1 MLPLQL
7 IRSDPDRIREGAR
20 LKNALDAPIDEVLEA
35 DRQIRQI
42 QGQLQELQQRR
53 NETSK
58 RFPTIKDDAERAQ
71 IREEMRKVSDDIKEF
86 EGALAPLESR
96 RDDLLLHIP
105 NLPHESSPR
114 GASEEDNVEVERW
127 GEPRQFD
134 FAPKPHW
141 ELGEALDIIDFE
153 RASKISGSR
162 FFMLKGL
169 GSKLNRALLNFML
182 DWHTARGYTEI
193 SPPYLVKRQT
203 MIGTGQLPKF
213 EEDMYHTDADDLF
226 LVPTAE
232 VPVTNMY
239 ADEILEPG
247 SLPRFFV
254 AYTACF
260 RREAG
265 AAGRDTRGLI
275 RVHQFDKVEL
285 VKFTEPSSSYD
296 ELKSL
301 LDEACSVLRALKLPY
316 RVLELCT
323 ADLTFSSTKTFDP
336 EVWMPGQDRYVEISS
351 CSNFED
357 FQARRANIRYRP
369 AADARVEFVHTL
381 NGSGVA
387 GRVLPAVM
395 ESYQQADGSIVVP
408 EVLRPYMGGVE
419 VIGRPLSEPI
429 SRPSP

>member
-7 IRSDPDRIREGAR
+7 IRADPERVREGAR
-20 LKNALDAPIDEVLEA
+20 LKHAADAPIDAVLVA
-35 DRQIRQI
+35 DRQVRQI
-42 QGQLQELQQRR
+42 QAQLQELQQRR

-58 RFPTIKDDAERAQ
+58 RFPRITDQVERDQ
-71 IREEMRKVSDDIKEF
+71 VRQDMRQVSDEIKRF
-86 EGALAPLESR
+86 EDTLGPLEQQ
-96 RDDLLLHIP
+96 RDELLLHIP
-105 NLPHESSPR
+105 NLPHGSAPR
-114 GASEEDNVEVERW
+114 GAGEEDNVEVERW
-127 GEPRQFD
+127 GEPPHFD
-134 FAPKPHW
+134 FTPKPHW
-141 ELGEALDIIDFE
+141 DLGEALDMVDFE
-153 RASKISGSR
+153 RAAKMSGSR
-162 FFMLKGL
+162 FFMLKGY
-169 GSKLNRALLNFML
+169 GAKLNRALINFML
-182 DWHTARGYTEI
+182 DWHTGRGYTELW
-193 SPPYLVKRQT
+193 PPYLVKRQT

-213 EEDMYHTDADDLF
+213 EEDMYRTVPDDLF

-239 ADEILEPG
+239 SDEILEPG
-247 SLPRFFV
+247 TLPRSFV

-265 AAGRDTRGLI
+265 AAGRDTRGMI

-285 VKFTEPSSSYD
+285 VKFVEPGTSYD

-301 LDEACSVLRALKLPY
+301 LDEACSVLRALELPY

-323 ADLTFSSTKTFDP
+323 ADLTFSSSKTFDP

-369 AADARVEFVHTL
+369 SAEARVEFVHTL

-395 ESYQQADGSIVVP
+395 ENYQQADGSIVVP
-408 EVLRPYMGGVE
+408 EVLRPYMGGLE
-419 VIGRPLSEPI
+419 VIRAAS
-429 SRPSP
+429 

>member
-7 IRSDPDRIREGAR
+7 IRNEPERVREAAR
-20 LKNALDAPIDEVLEA
+20 LKGVADAPIDALLEV
-35 DRQIRQI
+35 DRDIRHVQA
-42 QGQLQELQQRR
+42 QLQELQQRR

-58 RFPTIKDDAERAQ
+58 RFPQIKDAAERDAV
-71 IREEMRKVSDDIKEF
+71 REEMRRVSDEIKHF
-86 EGALAPLESR
+86 EESLAPMEAQ
-96 RDDLLLHIP
+96 RDEMLLHVP
-105 NLPHESSPR
+105 NLPHESVPH
-114 GASEEDNVEVERW
+114 GTGEEDNVEIERW
-127 GEPRQFD
+127 AEPRQFD
-134 FAPKPHW
+134 FEPKPHW
-141 ELGEALDIIDFE
+141 ELAESLRMADFE

-162 FFMLKGL
+162 FFMLTGV
-169 GSKLNRALLNFML
+169 GSKLNRALINFML
-182 DWHTARGYTEI
+182 DWHTSRGYTELT
-193 SPPYLVKRQT
+193 PPYLVKRES
-203 MIGTGQLPKF
+203 MVGTGQLPKF
-213 EEDMYHTDADDLF
+213 EEDAFRTEPDDLF

-239 ADEILEPG
+239 RDEILDPG
-247 SLPRFFV
+247 TLPRCFV

-265 AAGRDTRGLI
+265 AAGRDTRGMI

-285 VKFTEPSSSYD
+285 VKFVEPEHSYA

-301 LDEACSVLRALKLPY
+301 LADACSVLQALKLPY
-316 RVLELCT
+316 RIVQMCT
-323 ADLTFSSTKTFDP
+323 GDLGFTASMKFDP

-369 AADARVEFVHTL
+369 SREGRVEFVHTV

-395 ESYQQADGSIVVP
+395 ENYQEADGSITIP
-408 EVLRPYMGGVE
+408 EILRPYMGGLE
-419 VIGRPLSEPI
+419 RIA
-429 SRPSP
+429 PS

>member
-7 IRSDPDRIREGAR
+7 IRADPDRVREGAR
-20 LKNALDAPIDEVLEA
+20 LKGVTDAPIDALLEV
-35 DRQIRQI
+35 DRDIRQM
-42 QGQLQELQQRR
+42 QDQLQRLQAKR

-58 RFPTIKDDAERAQ
+58 RFPQIKDPAERDRV
-71 IREEMRKVSDDIKEF
+71 REEMRRVSDEIKHF
-86 EGALAPLESR
+86 EESLAPMEAQ
-96 RDDLLLHIP
+96 RDDMLLQIP
-105 NLPHESSPR
+105 NLPHASVPP
-114 GASEEDNVEVERW
+114 GAGEEDNVEIERW
-127 GEPRQFD
+127 GDPPHFD
-134 FAPKPHW
+134 FEPKPHW
-141 ELGEALDIIDFE
+141 DLGEALDMVDFE
-153 RASKISGSR
+153 RATKVSGSR

-169 GSKLNRALLNFML
+169 GSKLNRALINFML
-182 DWHTARGYTEI
+182 DWHVGRGYTELW
-193 SPPYLVKRQT
+193 PPYLVKRDS

-213 EEDMYHTDADDLF
+213 EEDAFRTVPDDLF

-232 VPVTNMY
+232 VPVTNIY
-239 ADEILEPG
+239 RDEILEPG
-247 SLPRFFV
+247 TLPRRFV

-285 VKFTEPSSSYD
+285 VKFVAPEHSYN

-301 LDEACSVLRALKLPY
+301 LADACSVLQALKLPY
-316 RVLELCT
+316 RIVQMCT
-323 ADLTFSSTKTFDP
+323 GDLGFTASMKFDP
-336 EVWMPGQDRYVEISS
+336 EVWMPGQNRYVEISS

-369 AADARVEFVHTL
+369 APDARVEFVHTL

-395 ESYQQADGSIVVP
+395 ENYQQADGSIVIP
-408 EVLRPYMGGVE
+408 EVLRPYMGGLE
-419 VIGRPLSEPI
+419 RIG
-429 SRPSP
+429 

>member
-7 IRSDPDRIREGAR
+7 IRNDPERVREGAR
-20 LKNALDAPIDEVLEA
+20 LKGVTDAPIDALLEA
-35 DRQIRQI
+35 DRDIRRI
-42 QGQLQELQQRR
+42 QAQLQELQQRR
-53 NETSK
+53 NESSK
-58 RFPTIKDDAERAQ
+58 RFPQIRDAAERDQVRA
-71 IREEMRKVSDDIKEF
+71 EMRQVADEIKHLE
-86 EGALAPLESR
+86 ESLAPIEDQ
-96 RDDLLLHIP
+96 RDDMLLQIP
-105 NLPHESSPR
+105 NLPHPSVPP
-114 GASEEDNVEVERW
+114 GAGEEENVEIERW
-127 GEPRQFD
+127 GEPRKFPFD
-134 FAPKPHW
+134 PKPHW
-141 ELGEALDIIDFE
+141 DLGEALDMVDFE

-169 GSKLNRALLNFML
+169 GSRLNRALISFML
-182 DWHTARGYTEI
+182 DWHTSRGYTEL
-193 SPPYLVKRQT
+193 SPPYLVKRES

-213 EEDMYHTDADDLF
+213 EDDAFRTEPDDLF

-239 ADEILEPG
+239 RDEILEPG
-247 SLPRFFV
+247 TLPRRFV

-285 VKFTEPSSSYD
+285 VKFVATEHSYD
-296 ELKSL
+296 ELRSL
-301 LDEACSVLRALKLPY
+301 LADACSVLQALELPY
-316 RVLELCT
+316 RVVQMCT
-323 ADLTFSSTKTFDP
+323 GDLGFTASMKFDP
-336 EVWMPGQDRYVEISS
+336 EVWMPGQNRYVEISS

-369 AADARVEFVHTL
+369 SAEARVEFVHTL

-395 ESYQQADGSIVVP
+395 ENYQEADGSIVVP
-408 EVLRPYMGGVE
+408 EVLRPYMGGLE
-419 VIGRPLSEPI
+419 RITLPTAPAG
-429 SRPSP
+429 

>member
-7 IRSDPDRIREGAR
+7 IRADPDRVRRAAE
-20 LKNALDAPIDEVLEA
+20 LKGVTDAPIDALLEA
-35 DRQIRQI
+35 DRDIRQI
-42 QGQLQELQQRR
+42 QAQLQELQQRR

-58 RFPTIKDDAERAQ
+58 RFPQITDPSERDQ
-71 IREEMRKVSDDIKEF
+71 VRQDMRKVSDEIKHYE
-86 EGALAPLESR
+86 ESLAPLEAQ
-96 RDDLLLHIP
+96 RDEMLLQIP
-105 NLPHESSPR
+105 NLPHDSVPR
-114 GASEEDNVEVERW
+114 GAGEEENVELERW
-127 GEPRQFD
+127 GQLPHFD
-134 FAPKPHW
+134 FQPKPHW
-141 ELGEALDIIDFE
+141 ELGETLEMIDFE
-153 RASKISGSR
+153 RATKISGSR

-169 GSKLNRALLNFML
+169 GSKLNRALINFML
-182 DWHTARGYTEI
+182 DWHTDRGYTELW
-193 SPPYLVKRQT
+193 PPYLVKRES
-203 MIGTGQLPKF
+203 MVGTGQLPKF
-213 EEDMYHTDADDLF
+213 EEDAFRTEPDDLF

-239 ADEILEPG
+239 RDEILDPG
-247 SLPRFFV
+247 TLPRKFV

-285 VKFTEPSSSYD
+285 VKFVEPASSYD
-296 ELKSL
+296 ELQAL
-301 LDEACSVLRALKLPY
+301 LADACSVLQALRLPY
-316 RVLELCT
+316 RIVQMCT
-323 ADLTFSSTKTFDP
+323 GDLGFTASMKFDP

-369 AADARVEFVHTL
+369 SAEARVEFVHTL

-395 ESYQQADGSIVVP
+395 ENYQQPDGSIRVP
-408 EVLRPYMGGVE
+408 EVLRPYMGGLE
-419 VIGRPLSEPI
+419 VIGA
-429 SRPSP
+429 

>member
-58 RFPTIKDDAERAQ
+58 RFPQIKEATERDAV
-71 IREEMRKVSDDIKEF
+71 REEMRRVSDEIKHF
-86 EGALAPLESR
+86 EESLAPMEAQ
-96 RDDLLLHIP
+96 RDDNLLHIP
-105 NLPHESSPR
+105 NLPH
-114 GASEEDNVEVERW
+114 ASVPHGNGEEDNVEVARW
-127 GEPRQFD
+127 GEPRHFD
-134 FAPKPHW
+134 FEPKPHW
-141 ELGEALDIIDFE
+141 DLGEALDIIDFE

-162 FFMLKGL
+162 FFMLKGA
-169 GSKLNRALLNFML
+169 GAKLNRALISFML
-182 DWHTARGYTEI
+182 DWHTGRGYTELA
-193 SPPYLVKRQT
+193 PPYLVKRET
-203 MIGTGQLPKF
+203 MVGTGQLPKF
-213 EEDMYHTDADDLF
+213 EEDMYRTEPDGLF

-239 ADEILEPG
+239 GNEILDPG
-247 SLPRFFV
+247 TLPRYFV

-285 VKFTEPSSSYD
+285 VKFVEPEHSYD
-296 ELKSL
+296 ELQSL
-301 LDEACSVLRALKLPY
+301 LADACSVLQALELPY
-316 RVLELCT
+316 RVLQLCT
-323 ADLTFSSTKTFDP
+323 ADLTFSSSMTFDP
-336 EVWMPGQDRYVEISS
+336 EVWMPGQNRYVEISS

-369 AADARVEFVHTL
+369 SREAPVKFVHTL

-395 ESYQQADGSIVVP
+395 ENYQQADGSITVP
-408 EVLRPYMGGVE
+408 DVLRPYMGGLE
-419 VIGRPLSEPI
+419 RITPPAREG
-429 SRPSP
+429 

>member
-7 IRSDPDRIREGAR
+7 IRTETERVREGAR
-20 LKNALDAPIDEVLEA
+20 LKHATDAPIDALLEV
-35 DRQIRQI
+35 DRDIRQI

-58 RFPTIKDDAERAQ
+58 RFPQIKDQAERDAV
-71 IREEMRKVSDDIKEF
+71 REEMRRVADEIKHHE
-86 EGALAPLESR
+86 ESLAPMEAQ
-96 RDDLLLHIP
+96 RDDMLLRIP
-105 NLPHESSPR
+105 NLPH
-114 GASEEDNVEVERW
+114 ASVPQGDGEQDNVEVERW
-127 GEPRQFD
+127 GEPRHFD
-134 FAPKPHW
+134 FQPKPHW

-153 RASKISGSR
+153 RASKLSGSR
-162 FFMLKGL
+162 FFMLKGA
-169 GSKLNRALLNFML
+169 GSKLNRALINFML
-182 DWHTARGYTEI
+182 DWHTGRGYTELW
-193 SPPYLVKRQT
+193 PPYLVKREA
-203 MIGTGQLPKF
+203 MVGTGQLPKF
-213 EEDMYHTDADDLF
+213 EDDMYRTEPDGLF

-239 ADEILEPG
+239 GGEILDPG
-247 SLPRFFV
+247 TLPRYFV

-285 VKFTEPSSSYD
+285 VKFVEPEHSYD
-296 ELKSL
+296 ELRAL
-301 LDEACSVLRALKLPY
+301 LTDACSVLQALKLPY
-316 RVLELCT
+316 RVLQLCT
-323 ADLTFSSTKTFDP
+323 ADLTFSSSMTFDP
-336 EVWMPGQDRYVEISS
+336 EVWMPGQDRFVEISS

-369 AADARVEFVHTL
+369 SADARVEFVHTL

-395 ESYQQADGSIVVP
+395 ENYQEEDGTITVP
-408 EVLRPYMGGVE
+408 EVLRPYMGGLE
-419 VIGRPLSEPI
+419 RITLPARGD
-429 SRPSP
+429 